1 MDAQANTSVNRTER
15 GDRVEDLHLDRIVAS
30 QPEIGP
36 TPPDGGYGWLI
47 VFSAA
52 VYHVT
57 VPSLLSL
64 YGFVILKAIR
74 EEDHEEGEL
83 MKIWDVDI
91 ALVPVIMVIIR
102 LLLESWCRAMVTIFN
117 MPRVIALSGLCL
129 TVAGVLLSS
138 YSTNADSNDHIV
150 NIFSGIF
157 AGMGCALTGQQT
169 DVIIT
174 HYFRE
179 KLTMAQRIVRV
190 APSLGSCLVPLLV
203 GHLCSLYT
211 ADVVVMIYG
220 AVIMQNCLFLAA
232 YSRPIYIEKVIRTTY
247 NMLRDAADD
256 EDEVIF
262 SNQRRNE
269 TRAAGAVGVAP
280 AALEGNTNLAQ
291 DDDNTDV
298 VVFNSRKNA
307 REILD
312 PSVDLR
318 ENGPSREQR
327 FSSDFGAMF
336 GEGAASSNRFSS
348 DFGSLDVASYGRIS
362 GYRELRSMERE
373 AQQPQPLYRETT
385 VDAPQGGLVF
395 SADVTPGTAR
405 RTASLKKNF
414 IAIKKMLVDVNFYL
428 HALLHLCTTFSVLVM
443 GVLLP
448 PLMWE
453 RNPSMNIWSVSRL
466 VGLGQGAALCLAAP
480 CLLLPEALRHGARLC
495 AALCACGAIGF
506 YGISVSGGGGWM
518 AAWCALGALAPAA
531 SGAVWARGARVG
543 ASVGARVGS
552 TGAQFDG
559 AATATAA
566 EVVSGVALG
575 AWALLHN
582 YEYRTCFLSAAVL
595 QAASAAAFLLA
606 SFTARTQ

>member
-1 MDAQANTSVNRTER
+1 METQANANVNRTER

-57 VPSLLSL
+57 VPTLLSL
-64 YGFVILKAIR
+64 YGFIILKAIR

-102 LLLESWCRAMVTIFN
+102 LLLESWCRAMVKIFN

-138 YSTNADSNDHIV
+138 YSTNAESNDHIV

-169 DVIIT
+169 DIIIT

-179 KLTMAQRIVRV
+179 KLRTAQRIVRV
-190 APSLGSCLVPLLV
+190 APFLGSCLVPLLA

-232 YSRPIYIEKVIRTTY
+232 YSGPIYIEKVFRTTY
-247 NMLRDAADD
+247 NMLRDAAED

-269 TRAAGAVGVAP
+269 TRAAAASGVAP
-280 AALEGNTNLAQ
+280 TASLGNTNLAQ
-291 DDDNTDV
+291 DDDGTDV

-312 PSVDLR
+312 PSVELR
-318 ENGPSREQR
+318 ENGQKTEKEQR
-327 FSSDFGAMF
+327 FSSDFSAMF
-336 GEGAASSNRFSS
+336 AEAAGSDRFSS
-348 DFGSLDVASYGRIS
+348 DFGSLDVASYSRIS
-362 GYRELRSMERE
+362 GYRELRSMESE
-373 AQQPQPLYRETT
+373 TQQPQPLYRETT
-385 VDAPQGGLVF
+385 VDAPQAGLVF
-395 SADVTPGTAR
+395 AAEVTPGTAR

-414 IAIKKMLVDVNFYL
+414 IAIKKMLVDINFYL
-428 HALLHLCTTFSVLVM
+428 HALLHLCTTFSVLVL
-443 GVLLP
+443 GVVLP
-448 PLMWE
+448 PFVWE
-453 RNPSMNIWSVSRL
+453 LNPSMNIWSVSQV
-466 VGLGQGAALCLAAP
+466 VGLGHGAALCLAAP
-480 CLLLPEALRHGARLC
+480 CLLLPAALRHRARLC
-495 AALCACGAIGF
+495 AALCACGALGF
-506 YGISVSGGGGWM
+506 YGTPLK
-518 AAWCALGALAPAA
+518 A
-531 SGAVWARGARVG
+531 
-543 ASVGARVGS
+543 
-552 TGAQFDG
+552 
-559 AATATAA
+559 
-566 EVVSGVALG
+566 
-575 AWALLHN
+575 
-582 YEYRTCFLSAAVL
+582 
-595 QAASAAAFLLA
+595 
-606 SFTARTQ
+606 